1 METTHVRCTGVE
13 AHDLPS
19 GGSVYVYVLELRLRD
34 GSVLRSR
41 QRYSSWRAIHR
52 AVRDVKGRTSPL
64 PPFPDKN
71 NWTRQTPTF
80 LAARGKAIEQ
90 YIAAVLADPI
100 LAELPEVLALRSPA
114 PPPLL
119 SAQSTIGG
127 SMTTML
133 DAATS
138 STTASPAAP
147 APSPSARA
155 QRPQTAATASGVAA
169 TPPKATRP
177 ATTTPGMPLH
187 GSSPAPRP
195 TTALAPPVS
204 SSSSSSSSEAL
215 AWADLLLPLL
225 ALVLALVA
233 GAALSA
239 PALAGSSCILGL
251 GAGRLYRLSVAAPA
265 AEAELYSEASD
276 LSSTTAVASPAT
288 LRTAAAPPAA
298 QSAAGGGGGGGGG
311 GGATTSGASRGGAG
325 GSNLSREMAAFAA
338 PTIAARAAAS
348 SAQAPDGVV

>member
-13 AHDLPS
+13 AHDVPS

-133 DAATS
+133 DAAAS
-138 STTASPAAP
+138 STMASPVAP
-147 APSPSARA
+147 APSPASARA

-177 ATTTPGMPLH
+177 ATTTPGTPLH

-195 TTALAPPVS
+195 TTALAPPV
-204 SSSSSSSSEAL
+204 SSSSSSEAL